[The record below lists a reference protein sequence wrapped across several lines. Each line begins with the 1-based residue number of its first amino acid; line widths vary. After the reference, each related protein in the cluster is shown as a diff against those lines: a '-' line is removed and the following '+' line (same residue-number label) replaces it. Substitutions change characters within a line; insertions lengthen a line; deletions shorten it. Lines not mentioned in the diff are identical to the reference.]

1 MSLQIPPLQIRPL
14 HPLFAAETSDVDIG
28 QVPGPALVQEM
39 VAALDRY
46 AILVLRGKP
55 VSPEQQLA
63 FTRAFGPF
71 DIGLKKVRRGQPDRL
86 GYAEL
91 ADISNLDE
99 AGNIAARNHRRI
111 VGNIANALWHSDSSF
126 QNPAARYSM
135 LHALVVTPKG
145 GETEYADLRAAY
157 DALSDEM
164 KQEIDGLVAE
174 HSALHSRMMLGET
187 YTEEQIAAIAP
198 AQWPLVRT
206 HPGSNR
212 KLLFVGVHITHLLG
226 MTVPESRLLVSDL
239 LEHATQR
246 QFVYSHDWRV
256 GDLLIWDNR
265 AVIHRGRRHDPAQR
279 RELRRSTTL
288 DVDPALGD
296 VA

>member
-1 MSLQIPPLQIRPL
+1 MSLSFRPL
-14 HPLFAAETSDVDIG
+14 HPLFAAETEDVDIG
-28 QVPGPALVQEM
+28 RIPDAALVQEIN
-39 VAALDRY
+39 AAMDRY
-46 AILVLRGKP
+46 AVLVLRGKP

-63 FTRAFGPF
+63 FTRAFGPL

-86 GYAEL
+86 GYEEL

-99 AGNIAARNHRRI
+99 HGQIAARDHRRI

-126 QNPAARYSM
+126 QKPAARYSM

-157 DALSDEM
+157 DALPEET
-164 KQEIDGLVAE
+164 KAEIDGLVAE
-174 HSALHSRMMLGET
+174 HSALHSRIMLGET
-187 YTEEQIAAIAP
+187 YTEAQKAAIPP

-206 HPGSNR
+206 HPGSHR
-212 KLLFVGVHITHLLG
+212 KVLFVGVHITHILG
-226 MTVPESRLLVSDL
+226 MTVPESRLLSSDL

-246 QFVYSHDWRV
+246 QFVYRHDWRV
-256 GDLLIWDNR
+256 GDLVIWDNR
-265 AVIHRGRRHDPAQR
+265 CVIHRGRRHDPAQR

-288 DVDPALGD
+288 DAGPALD
-296 VA
+296 HVA

>member
-1 MSLQIPPLQIRPL
+1 MSLSFRPL
-14 HPLFAAETSDVDIG
+14 HPLFAAETDDVDIG
-28 QVPGPALVQEM
+28 RVPDAALVQEIN
-39 VAALDRY
+39 AAMDRY
-46 AILVLRGKP
+46 AVLVLRGKP

-63 FTRAFGPF
+63 FTRAFGPL

-86 GYAEL
+86 GYEEL

-99 AGNIAARNHRRI
+99 QGQIAARDHRRI

-126 QNPAARYSM
+126 QKPAARYSM

-157 DALSDEM
+157 DALPEET
-164 KQEIDGLVAE
+164 KAEIDGLVAE
-174 HSALHSRMMLGET
+174 HFALHSRIMLGET
-187 YTEEQIAAIAP
+187 YTDAQKAAIPP

-206 HPGSNR
+206 HPGSHR
-212 KLLFVGVHITHLLG
+212 KVLFVGVHITHILG

-246 QFVYSHDWRV
+246 QFVYRHDWRV
-256 GDLLIWDNR
+256 GDLVIWDNR
-265 AVIHRGRRHDPAQR
+265 CVIHRGRRHDPAQR

-288 DVDPALGD
+288 DTGPALD
-296 VA
+296 HVA